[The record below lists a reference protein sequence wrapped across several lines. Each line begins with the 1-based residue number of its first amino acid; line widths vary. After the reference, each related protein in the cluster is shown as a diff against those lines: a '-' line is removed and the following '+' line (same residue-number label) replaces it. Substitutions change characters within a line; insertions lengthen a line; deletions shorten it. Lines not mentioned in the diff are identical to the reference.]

1 MFNLKRINILLA
13 LLPVLIFSLG
23 YVVHLSTSS
32 ERASTQMGFF
42 IISYLIFWAVSFT
55 DYRILDALHI
65 RLYWFV
71 LITLALVFVL
81 GEAVLGSVRWISL
94 GFFNFQPSEF
104 AKFGLVVFI
113 AFYLNKRPN
122 IFSKPKEFLKFM
134 AYVLPVIILVVIQPD
149 LGSSIIL
156 MILLTGMLFASG
168 LSWLYFAIAVG
179 VFGLLSTPL
188 WHLLHEYQQ
197 HRILVFLNPSLDTLG
212 RGYNVIQSLISIGSG
227 GFWGKGF
234 GHGTQSHLNFLPI
247 YWTDFIFAAFAE
259 EWGFLGVFVLLALF
273 TALFLTI
280 LYCVSQSS
288 DRVGSVLA
296 TGSFVVLFGQFF
308 INIGMNMGLLP
319 VTGIPLP
326 LVSLGGTSMI
336 TTALLLGLVHSVWLY
351 RKQL

>member
-1 MFNLKRINILLA
+1 MSSLRRINILLA
-13 LLPVLIFSLG
+13 ILPVLIFSLG
-23 YVVHLSTSS
+23 YVLHLSTSP
-32 ERASTQMGFF
+32 ERAKSHLIFF
-42 IISYLIFWAVSFT
+42 IISYAIFWITSFI
-55 DYRILDALHI
+55 DFRILEALHLKI
-65 RLYWFV
+65 YGFV
-71 LITLALVFVL
+71 LVSLILVPVL
-81 GEAVLGSVRWISL
+81 GKTILGAVRWISL
-94 GFFNFQPSEF
+94 GALNFQPSEF

-122 IFSKPKEFLKFM
+122 IFTQPKEFLRLLLL
-134 AYVLPVIILVVIQPD
+134 VIPVILLVILQPD

-156 MILLTGMLFASG
+156 MVLFAGMLFAFG
-168 LSWLYFAIAVG
+168 LNWIYFVLAG
-179 VFGLLSTPL
+179 GLFGLLSSPI
-188 WHLLHEYQQ
+188 WHLLKEYQQ

-227 GFWGKGF
+227 GVFGKGF

-247 YWTDFIFAAFAE
+247 YWTDFVFAAFAE
-259 EWGFLGVFVLLALF
+259 EWGFLGVLILLGFF

-280 LYCVSQSS
+280 LYCVSKAT

-296 TGSFVVLFGQFF
+296 TGAFVVLFSQFF

-326 LVSLGGTSMI
+326 LVSYGGTSMI
-336 TTALLLGLVHSVWLY
+336 TSALLLGLVHSVWLY